1 MNKEVKKVVESAK
14 KAQKKLQGL
23 LKNQDWMDEAKI
35 YAEKQRKEVKKLF
48 AGDVE
53 KVKKFLERERSS
65 LERFQKDLP
74 GEVKKLRGFMDS
86 QKREF
91 EKLIKNLRRAT
102 KTGKL
107 KPKKKKTSGTGGTA
121 KKKSRSSSATI

>member
-1 MNKEVKKVVESAK
+1 LNDH
-14 KAQKKLQGL
+14 
-23 LKNQDWMDEAKI
+23 DWLDEAKN

-53 KVKKFLERERSS
+53 KVKKFLERERTS

-74 GEVKKLRGFMDS
+74 GEVKKLRGFMDG
-86 QKREF
+86 QKREL
-91 EKLIKNLRRAT
+91 EKLMKNLRRAT

-107 KPKKKKTSGTGGTA
+107 KPKKKKATGTA
-121 KKKSRSSSATI
+121 KKKSRSSSATA

>member
-23 LKNQDWMDEAKI
+23 LKNQDWMDEAKR

-74 GEVKKLRGFMDS
+74 GEVKKLRGFMDG
-86 QKREF
+86 QKREL

-107 KPKKKKTSGTGGTA
+107 KPKKKKTAGTA
-121 KKKSRSSSATI
+121 KKKSRPSSATA

>member
-1 MNKEVKKVVESAK
+1 MNMKNDVKKVIDSAK
-14 KAQKKLQGL
+14 KAQKKLHGL
-23 LKNQDWMDEAKI
+23 LNDHDWLDEAKN

-53 KVKKFLERERSS
+53 KVKKFLERERTS

-74 GEVKKLRGFMDS
+74 GEVKKLRGFMDG
-86 QKREF
+86 QKREL
-91 EKLIKNLRRAT
+91 EKLMKNLRRAT

-107 KPKKKKTSGTGGTA
+107 KPKKKKATGTA
-121 KKKSRSSSATI
+121 KKKSRSSSATA

>member
-1 MNKEVKKVVESAK
+1 MKNDVKKVIDSAK
-14 KAQKKLQGL
+14 KAQKKLHGL
-23 LKNQDWMDEAKI
+23 LNDHDWLDEAKN

-53 KVKKFLERERSS
+53 KVKKFLERERIS

-74 GEVKKLRGFMDS
+74 GEVKKLRGFMDG
-86 QKREF
+86 QKREL
-91 EKLIKNLRRAT
+91 EKLMKNLRRAT

-107 KPKKKKTSGTGGTA
+107 KPKKKKATGTA
-121 KKKSRSSSATI
+121 KKKSRPSSATA